1 MKTFIKQISILSI
14 ITSSCFALNFDKHLE
29 LSYVKTSGNS
39 NTNTFSAK
47 LETMTKISE
56 KGSFKA
62 KGSALYSENNEQKS
76 ANKYD
81 IEIDY
86 HHMLSNKVYSYIG
99 ANYVKDQFSDYD
111 YRLNIGP
118 GIGYKFFEDEVQ
130 TLDIQGGLDYAFDKY
145 SDSTK
150 DEYIAPRSE
159 INYRYKINENLEFK
173 QMLNYLISLE
183 DSEKYFISS
192 ESSLAVKMTKNLSL
206 GVSYRLDHINKTEKE
221 KTDRKFLTSLI
232 MDF

>member
-1 MKTFIKQISILSI
+1 MKNFINKFFVLSI
-14 ITSSCFALNFDKHLE
+14 ITSSSYAINFDKHLE
-29 LSYVKTSGNS
+29 LSYVQTSGNS

-47 LETMTKISE
+47 LESTTKITG

-62 KGSALYSENNEQKS
+62 KGSVLYSENNEQKS

-86 HHMLSNKVYSYIG
+86 YHMLGEKIYSYIG

-118 GIGYKFFEDEVQ
+118 GIGYNFFENEIQ
-130 TLDIQGGLDYAFDKY
+130 NLDIQVGLDYAFDKY
-145 SDSTK
+145 NSSKK
-150 DEYIAPRSE
+150 DEYVAPRSE
-159 INYRYKINENLEFK
+159 LNYRHKINENLEFK
-173 QMLNYLISLE
+173 QMLNYLISIE
-183 DSEKYFISS
+183 DSDKYFISS
-192 ESSLAVKMTKNLSL
+192 ESSLAVKMTQNLSL